1 MNPGTL
7 YLIPVPLAADQLN
20 TIPQEVQQ
28 KACSLKYYFV
38 ENIRTAR
45 RFLKAFDASVDIDS
59 ISFSEV
65 NKQNEADIKQ
75 LKEWLKAGHEIGV
88 MSEAGCPGIADPG
101 SDLVAAAQS
110 VSAKVIPFVGPSSI
124 FLSLMGSGFNGQ
136 SFRFVGYL
144 PVKDPQR
151 SKAIKDLE
159 RIAHQHNETQI
170 FIETPYRNNALI
182 EDLIKHLQSHKTK
195 LCIAVDITAPEQM
208 LLTKTLAEWNSAKP
222 DIHKRPAIFLIHPA

>member
-7 YLIPVPLAADQLN
+7 YLIPVPLAADQIY
-20 TIPQEVQQ
+20 TIPEAVRKQ
-28 KACSLKYYFV
+28 ACSLKYYFV

-59 ISFSEV
+59 ITFAEV
-65 NKQNEADIKQ
+65 NKQNQADIKL
-75 LKEWLKAGHEIGV
+75 LKEWLKAGNEVGV

-101 SDLVAAAQS
+101 SDLVAAAQAIG
-110 VSAKVIPFVGPSSI
+110 AKVVPFVGPSSI

-151 SKAIKDLE
+151 TKAIKDLE
-159 RIAHQHNETQI
+159 RIAHQQNETQI
-170 FIETPYRNNALI
+170 FIETPYRNNTLI
-182 EDLIKHLQSHKTK
+182 EDLIKHLQPHKTK
-195 LCIAVDITAPEQM
+195 LCIAVDVTAPDQI
-208 LLTKTLAEWNSAKP
+208 LLTKTVAEWSTSRP
-222 DIHKRPAIFLIHPA
+222 DIHKRPAIYLIHPV

>member
-1 MNPGTL
+1 MNSGTL
-7 YLIPVPLAADQLN
+7 YLIPVPLAADQIN
-20 TIPQEVQQ
+20 TIPEAVRKQ
-28 KACSLKYYFV
+28 ACSLKYYFV

-45 RFLKAFDASVDIDS
+45 RFLKAFDPSVDIDS
-59 ISFSEV
+59 ITFSEV
-65 NKQNEADIKQ
+65 NKQNQADIKL
-75 LKEWLKAGHEIGV
+75 LKEWLKAGNEVGV

-101 SDLVAAAQS
+101 SDLVAAAQAIG
-110 VSAKVIPFVGPSSI
+110 AKVVPFVGPSSI

-151 SKAIKDLE
+151 TKAIKDLE
-159 RIAHQHNETQI
+159 RIAHQQNETQI

-182 EDLIKHLQSHKTK
+182 EDLVKHLQPHKTK
-195 LCIAVDITAPEQM
+195 LCIAVDVTAPDQI
-208 LLTKTLAEWNSAKP
+208 LSTKTLAEWSTSRP